1 MMKTQPNCKINLGL
15 NVVERRPDGYH
26 NLETIFYPIP
36 LADEL
41 VLERAETDS
50 VEVKGIPV
58 DGDVFDNLVW
68 RAVKLLRAEGLEIPP
83 IRVELTKHIPNG
95 AGLGGGSSDAAF
107 MIKMLNEEFCLGLS
121 VEDMEQY
128 AARLG
133 ADCAV
138 FIRNK
143 PVYAEGIGN
152 VFSPVELNLKGYFF
166 VLVKPDDFVSTREAY
181 SAVTPKPSEFDLREL
196 ATQPIGQW
204 KGRMVNDFEASVFPH
219 HPVVQGIRDRF
230 YDLGAEYASM
240 SGSGSSVFALFR
252 EKISL
257 DGEFDEHF
265 LFSCVLAE

>member
-1 MMKTQPNCKINLGL
+1 MIKCSPNCKINLGL
-15 NVVERRPDGYH
+15 NIVDRRLDGYH

-41 VLERAETDS
+41 VLERAEKDS
-50 VEVKGIPV
+50 IEVKGIPV

-68 RAVKLLRAEGLEIPP
+68 RAVKLLRAEGCQIPP

-107 MIKMLNEEFCLGLS
+107 MIKMLNMEFCLDLT
-121 VEDMEQY
+121 VKEMEEY
-128 AARLG
+128 AALLG

-152 VFSPVELNLKGYFF
+152 IFSPIDLSLKGWFL
-166 VLVKPDDFVSTREAY
+166 VLVKPDDFISTREAY
-181 SAVTPKPSEFDLREL
+181 SAVTPKPSGFDLREL
-196 ATQPIGQW
+196 STQPVGQW
-204 KGRMVNDFEASVFPH
+204 RGRMVNDFEESVFPL
-219 HPVVQGIRDRF
+219 HPMVRGIRDRF
-230 YDLGAEYASM
+230 YELGAEYAAM

-252 EKISL
+252 EKKSL
-257 DGEFDEHF
+257 EGEFDEHF
-265 LFSCVLAE
+265 LFSCILAE